1 MKLNLNKKDKYI
13 LGCSSGPDSMA
24 LFYMLLNGNYNFIVC
39 NIDYNY
45 RDKSYEETDLVRKE
59 CNKFNIPFYTKSVL
73 FQHNFGNFEAWARDI
88 RYDYFQE
95 IGTSLNINKVLIA
108 HNLDDALETYSMQKE
123 RNSIVS
129 NYGLASS
136 YKRKNMYIIRPLLCY
151 FKSQLKEYCV
161 ANNIP
166 FIIDPTNSDIT
177 YKRNYYRHV
186 VLAKLTNNE
195 KIKIAEEMKLK
206 NESLSEEKKRLKSL
220 LIDNLSISIDSYKNL
235 SKYDKCLVLIIILD
249 NAKLFKEISFKT
261 INEIDNCISKN
272 NYKYKF
278 FINNNTYFSLDKN
291 LISLVIKNTDYKINF
306 DDKNLNNFFKINYK
320 VLFEK
325 YGMKN
330 GYISPAIKSNFF
342 KVSDYQKNIK
352 RAFIDWKMPQYLR
365 PFWPAIY
372 DEEDNIVYIPR
383 YREKFEQKND
393 SILQFEIN
401 KLIKIENS

>member
-1 MKLNLNKKDKYI
+1 MKLNLNKNEKYI

-24 LFYMLLNGNYNFIVC
+24 LFYMLLNGNYNFVVC
-39 NIDYNY
+39 NIDFNY
-45 RDKSYEETDLVRKE
+45 RDKSYEETDLVREE
-59 CNKFNIPFYTKSVL
+59 CKKYNIPFYTKSVL
-73 FQHNFGNFEAWARDI
+73 FQPNFGNFEARARDI
-88 RYDYFQE
+88 RYDYFEE
-95 IGTSLNINKVLIA
+95 IGITLNINKVLIA
-108 HNLDDALETYSMQKE
+108 HNLDDSLETYFMQKE

-136 YKRKNMYIIRPLLCY
+136 YKRRNMEIIRPLLCY
-151 FKSQLKEYCV
+151 FKSQLKEYCIT
-161 ANNIP
+161 NNIS

-186 VLAKLTNNE
+186 VLSKLTNNE
-195 KIKIAEEMKLK
+195 KIQTAEEMKLK
-206 NESLSEEKKRLKSL
+206 NEQLIEEKKRLKNL

-272 NYKYKF
+272 NYKYKL
-278 FINNNTYFSLDKN
+278 FINNSTYFSLDKN
-291 LISLVIKNTDYKINF
+291 LISLVIKNVDYKLSFNNEDLTDY
-306 DDKNLNNFFKINYK
+306 FKINYK
-320 VLFEK
+320 VLYEK
-325 YGMKN
+325 YGIKN

-342 KVSDYQKNIK
+342 KVSNYKKNTK

-365 PFWPAIY
+365 PFWPAVY
-372 DEEDNIVYIPR
+372 DEQGNVVYIPR
-383 YREKFEQKND
+383 FREEFEQKND

>member
-1 MKLNLNKKDKYI
+1 MKLNLNKNEKYI

-24 LFYMLLNGNYNFIVC
+24 LFYMLLNGKYNFVVC

-45 RDKSYEETDLVRKE
+45 RDKSYEETDLVREE

-73 FQHNFGNFEAWARDI
+73 FQTNFGNFEAWARDI
-88 RYDYFQE
+88 RYDYFEE
-95 IGTSLNINKVLIA
+95 IGTTLNINKVLIA
-108 HNLDDALETYSMQKE
+108 HNLDDSLETYFMQKE

-136 YKRKNMYIIRPLLCY
+136 YKRKNMEIIRPLLCY
-151 FKSQLKEYCV
+151 FKSQLKEYCIT
-161 ANNIP
+161 NNTP

-186 VLAKLTNNE
+186 ILSKLTNSE
-195 KIKIAEEMKLK
+195 KIQIVEEMKTK
-206 NESLSEEKKRLKSL
+206 NEQLIEEKKKLKKL
-220 LIDNLSISIDSYKNL
+220 LIDNLSISIDSYKDL
-235 SKYDKCLVLIIILD
+235 SKYDKCLTLIIILD

-261 INEIDNCISKN
+261 INEIDNCILNN
-272 NYKYKF
+272 NYKYKL
-278 FINNNTYFSLDKN
+278 FINNSTYFSLDKN
-291 LISLVIKNTDYKINF
+291 LISLVIKNVDYKLSF
-306 DDKNLNNFFKINYK
+306 NNKDLTNYFKINYK
-320 VLFEK
+320 ILYEK
-325 YGMKN
+325 YGIEN

-342 KVSDYQKNIK
+342 KVSNYEKNTK

-365 PFWPAIY
+365 PFWPAVY
-372 DEEDNIVYIPR
+372 DEQGNIVYIPR
-383 YREKFEQKND
+383 FREKFEQKND

>member
-1 MKLNLNKKDKYI
+1 MKLNLNKNEKYI

-24 LFYMLLNGNYNFIVC
+24 LFYMLLNKKYNFVVC

-45 RDKSYEETDLVRKE
+45 RDKSYEETDLVRAE

-73 FQHNFGNFEAWARDI
+73 FQPNFGNFEAWARDI
-88 RYDYFQE
+88 RYDYFEE

-108 HNLDDALETYSMQKE
+108 HNLDDSLETYFMQKE

-136 YKRKNMYIIRPLLCY
+136 YKRRNMNIIRPLLCY
-151 FKSQLKEYCV
+151 LKSQLKEYCIT
-161 ANNIP
+161 NNIP
-166 FIIDPTNSDIT
+166 FIIDPTNNDIT

-186 VLAKLTNNE
+186 VLSKLTNNE
-195 KIKIAEEMKLK
+195 KIQITEEMKIK
-206 NESLSEEKKRLKSL
+206 NEQLIEEKKRLKKL

-235 SKYDKCLVLIIILD
+235 SKYDKCLALIIILD
-249 NAKLFKEISFKT
+249 NVKLFKEISFKT

-272 NYKYKF
+272 NYKYKL
-278 FINNNTYFSLDKN
+278 FINNSTYFSLDKN
-291 LISLVIKNTDYKINF
+291 LISLVIKNADYKFSFSDN
-306 DDKNLNNFFKINYK
+306 DLTNYFKINYK
-320 VLFEK
+320 ILYEK
-325 YGMKN
+325 YGIKN
-330 GYISPAIKSNFF
+330 GYISSAIKSTFF
-342 KVSDYQKNIK
+342 RVSNYEKNIK

-365 PFWPAIY
+365 PFWPAVY
-372 DEEDNIVYIPR
+372 DEQGNIVYIPR
-383 YREKFEQKND
+383 YKEKFEQKND

>member
-1 MKLNLNKKDKYI
+1 MKLNLNKNEKYI

-24 LFYMLLNGNYNFIVC
+24 LFYMLLNGKYNFVVC

-45 RDKSYEETDLVRKE
+45 RDKSYEETDLVREE

-73 FQHNFGNFEAWARDI
+73 FQTNFGNFEAWARDI
-88 RYDYFQE
+88 RYDYFEE
-95 IGTSLNINKVLIA
+95 IGTTLNINKVLIA
-108 HNLDDALETYSMQKE
+108 HNLDDSLETYFMQKE

-136 YKRKNMYIIRPLLCY
+136 YKRKNMEIIRPLLCY
-151 FKSQLKEYCV
+151 FKSQLKEYCIT
-161 ANNIP
+161 NNTP

-186 VLAKLTNNE
+186 ILSKLTNSE
-195 KIKIAEEMKLK
+195 KIQIVEEMKTK
-206 NESLSEEKKRLKSL
+206 NEQLIEEKKKLKKL
-220 LIDNLSISIDSYKNL
+220 LIDNLSISIDSYKDL
-235 SKYDKCLVLIIILD
+235 SKYDKCLTLIIILD

-261 INEIDNCISKN
+261 INEIDNCILNN
-272 NYKYKF
+272 NYKYKL
-278 FINNNTYFSLDKN
+278 FINNSTYFSLDKN
-291 LISLVIKNTDYKINF
+291 LISLVIKNVDYKLSF
-306 DDKNLNNFFKINYK
+306 NNKDLTNYFKINYK
-320 VLFEK
+320 ILYEK
-325 YGMKN
+325 YGIEN

-342 KVSDYQKNIK
+342 KVSNYEKNTK

-365 PFWPAIY
+365 PFWPAVY
-372 DEEDNIVYIPR
+372 DEQGNIVYIPR
-383 YREKFEQKND
+383 FREKFEQKDD

>member
-1 MKLNLNKKDKYI
+1 MKLNLNKNEKYI

-24 LFYMLLNGNYNFIVC
+24 LFYMLLNEKYNFVVC

-45 RDKSYEETDLVRKE
+45 RDESYEETDLVREE

-73 FQHNFGNFEAWARDI
+73 FQPNFGNFEAWARDI
-88 RYDYFQE
+88 RYDYFEE
-95 IGTSLNINKVLIA
+95 IGATLNINKVLIA
-108 HNLDDALETYSMQKE
+108 HNLDDSLETYFMQKE

-136 YKRKNMYIIRPLLCY
+136 YKRRNMEIIRPLLCY
-151 FKSQLKEYCV
+151 FKCQLKEYCIT
-161 ANNIP
+161 NNIS

-186 VLAKLTNNE
+186 VLSKLTNNE
-195 KIKIAEEMKLK
+195 KIQIAEEMKIK
-206 NESLSEEKKRLKSL
+206 NEQLIEEKKRLKKL

-272 NYKYKF
+272 NYKYKL
-278 FINNNTYFSLDKN
+278 FINNFTYFSLDKN
-291 LISLVIKNTDYKINF
+291 LISLVIKNADYKLSFN
-306 DDKNLNNFFKINYK
+306 DNDLTNYFKINYK
-320 VLFEK
+320 VLYEK
-325 YGMKN
+325 YGIKN

-342 KVSDYQKNIK
+342 KVSNYEKNTK

-365 PFWPAIY
+365 PFWPAVY
-372 DEEDNIVYIPR
+372 DEQGNIVYIPR
-383 YREKFEQKND
+383 FREKFEQKDD